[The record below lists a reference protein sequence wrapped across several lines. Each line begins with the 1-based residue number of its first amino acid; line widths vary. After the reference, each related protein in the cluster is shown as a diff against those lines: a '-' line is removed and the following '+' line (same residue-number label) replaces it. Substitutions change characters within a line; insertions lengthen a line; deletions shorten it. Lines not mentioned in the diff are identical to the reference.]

1 MNSTLFR
8 SLVALVFVLLAYG
21 TYMAMEQGPGRV
33 TESSSKVMPSS
44 SPVTLEVASTSE
56 FTPGETAIIDTP
68 ESGVQE
74 TQTISAVP
82 DATHI
87 VVAKLENQHDGSIQT
102 FIVADKV
109 PLSKQLTSPAPTEQ
123 SMGDA
128 QRIFYYHVP
137 AATAAYTL
145 FFINFVA
152 SIIFIVK
159 RSELADIW
167 ALISAEVG
175 LVFAT
180 VVLITGPIWGRFA
193 WNTWWAWEPRL
204 TTFLILWLL
213 YVSYLVLRRSAE
225 AASGAT
231 LAAALAIFAFLDVPF
246 SYVAN
251 RFRGHHPPPIT
262 LVDPGMKFVFTV
274 NMFAFLLFAGLIL
287 WYRREI
293 EGVARTIA
301 AAYIERAHRGVVACV
316 ALPAAMFLFFQER
329 QNLNPTHF
337 MLGAYIATWV
347 VYIGYLALITAKV
360 SRLKKEAAELGM

>member
-8 SLVALVFVLLAYG
+8 FLVFLVFVLLAYG
-21 TYMAMEQGPGRV
+21 TYMAMEHGPGRI
-33 TESSSKVMPSS
+33 TESGSKVQPAN
-44 SPVTLEVASTSE
+44 SPVTLEVASSSE
-56 FTPGETAIIDTP
+56 FTPGETAIIDSS

-74 TQTISAVP
+74 KQTIAAVP
-82 DATHI
+82 DATH
-87 VVAKLENQHDGSIQT
+87 VTVSKLDHAHDGSVRP
-102 FIVADKV
+102 FSVADKV
-109 PLSKQLTSPAPTEQ
+109 PFSKQLTSPAPTEA

-137 AATAAYTL
+137 AATAAYIL

-152 SIIFIVK
+152 SIVFLIK
-159 RSELADIW
+159 RNDIADIW

-231 LAAALAIFAFLDVPF
+231 LAAALAVFAFLDVPF
-246 SYVAN
+246 SYMAN

-262 LVDPGMKFVFTV
+262 LEDPGMKFVLMV
-274 NMFAFLLFAGLIL
+274 NMLAFLLFAGLIV
-287 WYRREI
+287 WYRREV

-301 AAYIERAHRGVVACV
+301 AVHIRRAQRGVMACM
-316 ALPAAMFLFFQER
+316 ALPAMFLFQER

-337 MLGAYIATWV
+337 MLAAYIAAWV
-347 VYIGYLALITAKV
+347 IYIAYLALLTVKV
-360 SRLKKEAAELGM
+360 TRLQKEAAELGL

>member
-1 MNSTLFR
+1 M
-8 SLVALVFVLLAYG
+8 
-21 TYMAMEQGPGRV
+21 
-33 TESSSKVMPSS
+33 SK
-44 SPVTLEVASTSE
+44 L
-56 FTPGETAIIDTP
+56 D
-68 ESGVQE
+68 
-74 TQTISAVP
+74 
-82 DATHI
+82 
-87 VVAKLENQHDGSIQT
+87 NQPDGSIQA
-102 FIVADKV
+102 FPVADKV
-109 PLSKQLTSPAPTEQ
+109 PFSKQLTSPAPTEA

-128 QRIFYYHVP
+128 QRICYYHVP
-137 AATAAYTL
+137 AATAAYIL

-152 SIIFIVK
+152 SILFVIK
-159 RSELADIW
+159 RNETADIW
-167 ALISAEVG
+167 ALVSAEVG

-225 AASGAT
+225 AASGAI

-262 LVDPGMKFVFTV
+262 LVDPGMKFVFMV
-274 NMFAFLLFAGLIL
+274 NMLAFLLFAGLIL

-293 EGVARTIA
+293 EGVARAIA
-301 AAYIERAHRGVVACV
+301 AAHIERAHRGVVACI
-316 ALPAAMFLFFQER
+316 ALPAMFFFQER

-337 MLGAYIATWV
+337 MLGAYIAAWV
-347 VYIGYLALITAKV
+347 VYIVYLALITAKV

>member
-33 TESSSKVMPSS
+33 TESSSNVQPSS
-44 SPVTLEVASTSE
+44 SPVTLEVVSTSE

-74 TQTISAVP
+74 KQTISAVP

-87 VVAKLENQHDGSIQT
+87 VVSKLENRHDGAIQA
-102 FIVADKV
+102 FPVADKV

-213 YVSYLVLRRSAE
+213 YVSYLVLRHSAE

-262 LVDPGMKFVFTV
+262 LVDPGMKFVFLV
-274 NMFAFLLFAGLIL
+274 NMLAFLLFAGLIL

-293 EGVARTIA
+293 EGVARAIA
-301 AAYIERAHRGVVACV
+301 AAHIERAHRGVMACV
-316 ALPAAMFLFFQER
+316 ALPAAMFLFQEH

-347 VYIGYLALITAKV
+347 VYISYLALITAKV
-360 SRLKKEAAELGM
+360 SRLKKEAVELGV

>member
-8 SLVALVFVLLAYG
+8 FLVFLVFVLLAYG
-21 TYMAMEQGPGRV
+21 TYMAMEHGPGRI
-33 TESSSKVMPSS
+33 TESSSKVEPANSQ
-44 SPVTLEVASTSE
+44 VTLDVASSSE
-56 FTPGETAIIDTP
+56 FTPGETAIIDSS

-74 TQTISAVP
+74 KQTIAAVP
-82 DATHI
+82 DATH
-87 VVAKLENQHDGSIQT
+87 VTVSKLDHAHDGSVRP
-102 FIVADKV
+102 FSVADKV
-109 PLSKQLTSPAPTEQ
+109 PFSKQLTSPAPTEA

-137 AATAAYTL
+137 AATAAYIL

-152 SIIFIVK
+152 SIVFLIK
-159 RSELADIW
+159 RNDIADIW

-204 TTFLILWLL
+204 TTSLILWLL

-225 AASGAT
+225 AASGAI

-262 LVDPGMKFVFTV
+262 LVDPGMKFVFLV

-293 EGVARTIA
+293 EGVSRAIA
-301 AAYIERAHRGVVACV
+301 AAHIERAHRGVVACV
-316 ALPAAMFLFFQER
+316 VLPAAMFF
-329 QNLNPTHF
+329 
-337 MLGAYIATWV
+337 
-347 VYIGYLALITAKV
+347 
-360 SRLKKEAAELGM
+360 